1 MAGLDLEA
9 SVITRR
15 QIVTPTMPLVIGGFS
30 LLTILFFWPLLGHL
44 SSTLIGPAEDNMN
57 DFWNSWHA
65 ATVHDWRELMFT
77 NRIHYPEGTTLVY
90 QSFAWPQV
98 AAVVLLGSVFG
109 TSLSNLILFQNLTLL
124 ASFPLS
130 AIAMFLLARHLLDEG
145 RGRNAGAVLA
155 GFIFAFNPWHVA
167 QVMHHA
173 HVATI
178 EFLPLF
184 ALFYLRSVEERS
196 YLYLAGAIGMMALSA
211 LSCWYYLFYALYFT
225 AFEFAYRWNREQKR
239 HPDQKWPERWMLAA
253 PVLCLGGTLLL
264 LSPWLIPMIIARG
277 PAYPGTN
284 AFVADVL
291 ALLAFPPTHL
301 LAKFGEGIYAR
312 LTGNPWEATVYL
324 GLANLAVL
332 AWALAC
338 KTEADKRLLNYALG
352 GMLLFFV
359 LAAGETLHI
368 GGHGTVVV
376 LPDFILAQLPF
387 FANVRTPARAMV
399 MVYMFLGLGL
409 AQACMMAF
417 RHSDTTK
424 RAGALLAATVILLDF
439 TPTNLVAT
447 PMRCSPALGVIADDP
462 DSFGVLDLPRGY
474 VANNIAMAMSACHG
488 HPIVFGETSRKL
500 GVTLADRLETND
512 LALQQRQLATARVKY
527 IVLRRPQGDSF
538 VWNETDGRFDDYL
551 RTYKQVSADGEA
563 IVLRVY

>member
-1 MAGLDLEA
+1 MLNSDA
-9 SVITRR
+9 SAITRR
-15 QIVTPTMPLVIGGFS
+15 QIVLPTMPLVIGAFT

-44 SSTLIGPAEDNMN
+44 TSTLIGPAEDNMQ

-65 ATVHDWRELMFT
+65 AKAHDWREMVFT
-77 NRIHYPEGTTLVY
+77 NRIRYPEGTTLSY
-90 QSFAWPQV
+90 HSFAWPQV
-98 AAVVLLGSVFG
+98 AAVVLLGNVFG

-130 AIAMFLLARHLLDEG
+130 AIAMFLLARHLLG
-145 RGRNAGAVLA
+145 AGAGSNAGAVLA
-155 GFIFAFNPWHVA
+155 GFIFAFNPWHVTQA
-167 QVMHHA
+167 MHHA

-184 ALFYLRSVEERS
+184 VLFYLRSLEERS
-196 YLYLAGAIGMMALSA
+196 YRYLAGAIGMMALSA
-211 LSCWYYLFYALYFT
+211 LSCWYYLFYGLYFA
-225 AFEFAYRWNREQKR
+225 AFEFVFRWNRRQKL
-239 HPDQKWPERWMLAA
+239 HPDQKWPDTWMLAM
-253 PVLCLGGTLLL
+253 PVLCLGGTFLL

-284 AFVADVL
+284 AFVADGL
-291 ALLAFPPTHL
+291 ALFVFPPTHL
-301 LAKFGEGIYAR
+301 LANFGEGIYAR
-312 LTGNPWEATVYL
+312 LTGNSWEATVYL

-332 AWALAC
+332 AWALAR
-338 KTEADKRLLNYALG
+338 KTEADKPLLNYALC
-352 GMLLFFV
+352 GMLFFLI

-368 GGHGTVVV
+368 GGHMTAVV

-387 FANVRTPARAMV
+387 FANVRTPARAIV

-409 AQACMMAF
+409 AQACVMTA
-417 RHSDTTK
+417 RHSATTK
-424 RAGALLAATVILLDF
+424 RAGVVLVATVILLDF

-447 PMRCSPALGVIADDP
+447 PMHCSPARGVIADDP

-474 VANNIAMAMSACHG
+474 LAGNTAMALSACHG
-488 HPIVFGETSRKL
+488 HPIVVGETSRKM

-512 LALQQRQLATARVKY
+512 LVLQQRQLATARVKY
-527 IVLRRPQGDSF
+527 IVLRRPQDSL

-551 RTYKQVSADGEA
+551 RTYTQVSADDEV